1 MDVEIHIIPW
11 APTAN
16 GADTVHLLSNAQLW
30 APLIAVFKVIL
41 SILSYFFLW
50 LFISKD
56 ILYFKSTNIDLKAI
70 KKAINGVMLA
80 NKCMFK
86 YNLMIRKNIWRLKRH
101 PLKQFLKKSTYIFEP
116 LKTNQ

>member
-41 SILSYFFLW
+41 SILSYFFL
-50 LFISKD
+50 
-56 ILYFKSTNIDLKAI
+56 
-70 KKAINGVMLA
+70 
-80 NKCMFK
+80 
-86 YNLMIRKNIWRLKRH
+86 
-101 PLKQFLKKSTYIFEP
+101 
-116 LKTNQ
+116 